1 MRVRTLAATLLT
13 AVLLGVAPAA
23 ATPAPRVPATAS
35 VEGIDKHSDRQWDV
49 NVYSPSMGR
58 AIPLQVIRPADTS
71 EPRPT
76 LYLLNGAGGGE
87 DGADWENQTDILE
100 LFADKNV
107 NVVIPA
113 AGIFSYYTDWQ
124 QVDPKLGVAHMWQT
138 FLTKELPPVI
148 DEALGTNKVN
158 SIGGLS
164 MSAGSVLDLAIQ
176 APGLYRGVAS
186 YSGCARTSDPVGQ
199 AYIRTVVE
207 VMGGAKTTN
216 MWGPYDGPAWR
227 EHDPYLNAEKLR
239 GLAIYLSTG
248 NGLPG
253 AHEDPNAPR
262 NPKSPPLADQVVIG
276 GAIEAATNQCTRQL
290 ADRLRELN
298 IPATVDLR
306 PNGTHSWGYWQD
318 DLRKSLPLLS
328 ASLGI

>member
-1 MRVRTLAATLLT
+1 MLLT
-13 AVLLGVAPAA
+13 AALMAVSPFAVAPATA
-23 ATPAPRVPATAS
+23 APAAQADGSAT
-35 VEGIDKHSDRQWDV
+35 VEKIIKRTDRQWGV
-49 NVYSPSMGR
+49 YVYSPSMR
-58 AIPLQVIRPADTS
+58 RTIPLQVLRPADTS

-87 DGADWENQTDILE
+87 DGADWKNQTDIVD

-113 AGIFSYYTDWQ
+113 QGIYSYYTDWQ
-124 QVDPKLGVAHMWQT
+124 REDPKLGRPEMWQT

-148 DEALGTNKVN
+148 DKTLGTNGVN

-176 APGLYRGVAS
+176 APGLYQGVAS
-186 YSGCARTSDPVGQ
+186 YSGCARTSDPLGQ

-207 VMGGAKTTN
+207 IMGGADATN

-227 EHDPYLNAEKLR
+227 DHDPYLNAEKLR
-239 GLAIYLSTG
+239 GLSIYLSTG

-253 AHEDPNAPR
+253 THEDPNAPR
-262 NPKSPPLADQVVIG
+262 RPKSPPLADQVAIG
-276 GAIEAATNQCTRQL
+276 GAIEAATNLCTRQL

-306 PNGTHSWGYWQD
+306 PSGTHSWGYWQE
-318 DLRKSLPLLS
+318 DLRKSLPQLT
-328 ASLGI
+328 ASLGL